1 MIPSCWK
8 ITKILNSSI
17 IYCAH
22 NFLENARIY
31 FYTFV
36 DRRPKFPGKVLSP
49 CFPLLLVAVKLDCKR
64 RFNKPMDLEALA
76 YIHACLSATFKK
88 MTRRSCGDLKK
99 NDKFNWLFYLILSVK
114 WVVISTVTFRWSAY
128 NDPSIIKYNYDK

>member
-22 NFLENARIY
+22 NFLENACIY
-31 FYTFV
+31 ICTV
-36 DRRPKFPGKVLSP
+36 VVRRPNVFGKVLSP
-49 CFPLLLVAVKLDCKR
+49 CFPLLLVAVELDCKG

-76 YIHACLSATFKK
+76 YIHACLPATLK

-99 NDKFNWLFYLILSVK
+99 KMINFIDYLILSVK
-114 WVVISTVTFRWSAY
+114 WVVISTVSLRWSAY